1 MELDQKVG
9 HDMGE
14 VNLDILKEK
23 TYYFLKLHQHCLFKD
38 LQEDLY
44 FIFKGNYFWVNVQ
57 VLELIFQKCN

>member
-44 FIFKGNYFWVNVQ
+44 FIFKGNYF
-57 VLELIFQKCN
+57 